1 MLDKGVVQLAT
12 TNSPRGDA
20 VQAPPLDSNR
30 LFAFDLASGDDPHEH
45 TLSDRTEL
53 VTITPTFTSTDAL
66 PYAQVLRG
74 TTGTKKRIF
83 ERDYAFSVV
92 KVIDNDD
99 VASNPRKLTFD
110 PPSAGSV
117 YIEIQEA

>member
-1 MLDKGVVQLAT
+1 MLDKGVVKLAVSD
-12 TNSPRGDA
+12 SPNADT

-30 LFAFDLASGDDPHEH
+30 LFTFDIASGDDPHEH
-45 TLSDRTEL
+45 TLSDRTEF
-53 VTITPTFTSTDAL
+53 VTITATFTSTDAL
-66 PYAQVLRG
+66 PYVQVLRG
-74 TTGTKKRIF
+74 TTGTKKRIL

-110 PPSAGSV
+110 PPASGSAH
-117 YIEIQEA
+117 IEILEA